1 MNIVLTRQ
9 QGHKVVLWT
18 ALRKSV
24 VILAFCA
31 GFLFLGLLAEI
42 ILKRDGAARGRQ
54 KTSIVRLCDYLNEE
68 GNRRQR
74 NLRILTHIDFGPEI
88 LYRTEHEVIGTP
100 YHRNGPG
107 IVDTYDI
114 MTADIDEKAL
124 GLIQKRK
131 IDLILLGP
139 KSSVSAAY
147 SESEQISAFH
157 QRLRQ
162 DMIPRWLHKVELP
175 PDLSSS
181 FLLFEIAET
190 H

>member
-9 QGHKVVLWT
+9 QGRKIVLWR

-31 GFLFLGLLAEI
+31 GFLFLGLLAQT
-42 ILKRDGAARGRQ
+42 ILKRDRAASSQQ
-54 KTSIVRLCDYLNEE
+54 KTSIVQLCDYLNEE
-68 GNRRQR
+68 GNRRER

-88 LYRTEHEVIGTP
+88 LYRTQHEVIGTP

-124 GLIQKRK
+124 ELIQKRK
-131 IDLILLGP
+131 IGLILLGP
-139 KSSVSAAY
+139 KSNESAAY
-147 SESEQISAFH
+147 SESEKISTFH

-162 DMIPRWLHKVELP
+162 DMIPRWLDKVELP
-175 PDLSSS
+175 SNLSSS
-181 FLLFEIAET
+181 FLLFEITET